1 MQFLVEMCGTE
12 ASVLPPAQE
21 TALMRET
28 FEQIASGRDKRI
40 KACYPYVGERACA
53 LLIEATSPEELQET
67 LMTLPSYRLVSIETH
82 CVGTARSLADMLGKV
97 QQRLGA
103 MPAHS
108 GRN

>member
-1 MQFLVEMCGTE
+1 MLFLVEMCGTE

-21 TALMRET
+21 TALIRET
-28 FEQIASGRDKRI
+28 FEQIASGRDQRI
-40 KACYPYVGERACA
+40 KACHPYVGERACA

-67 LMTLPSYRLVSIETH
+67 LMTLPCYRLVSMETH
-82 CVGTARSLADMLGKV
+82 CVGTARSVVDMLRKV
-97 QQRLGA
+97 EQRMGA